1 MRLVP
6 ECLHRLGFRHVY
18 HVPAQDVSDGDFPTV
33 ASPNPEEP
41 SAMKMALEVADK
53 EGADIVLATD
63 PDADRMGIA
72 VRDNDGKMV
81 QFNGNQT
88 GSMLTY
94 YILSRWKELGNMSS
108 RPS

>member
-1 MRLVP
+1 
-6 ECLHRLGFRHVY
+6 
-18 HVPAQDVSDGDFPTV
+18 
-33 ASPNPEEP
+33 
-41 SAMKMALEVADK
+41 MKMALEVADR

-88 GSMLTY
+88 KCNAYLLHPYTLEGT
-94 YILSRWKELGNMSS
+94 RQAH
-108 RPS
+108 P

>member
-1 MRLVP
+1 
-6 ECLHRLGFRHVY
+6 
-18 HVPAQDVSDGDFPTV
+18 
-33 ASPNPEEP
+33 
-41 SAMKMALEVADK
+41 MKMALEVADR

-88 GSMLTY
+88 CNAYLLHPHTLEGT
-94 YILSRWKELGNMSS
+94 RKAH
-108 RPS
+108 P